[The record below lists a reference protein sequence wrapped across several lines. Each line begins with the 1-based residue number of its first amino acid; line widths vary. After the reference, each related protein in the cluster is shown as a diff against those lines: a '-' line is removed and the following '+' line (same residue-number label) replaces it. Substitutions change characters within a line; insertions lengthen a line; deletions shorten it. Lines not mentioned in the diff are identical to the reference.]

1 MAIIPPAVDAARLRG
16 GLVSKNLFASGIVVA
31 ACLAGCGGG
40 IDSEERAVRPGAT
53 LADLDS
59 RLAVLEH
66 RKSLIEDAKDIKR
79 LQRAYGYY
87 LDEGLWDEV
96 ADLFAADGT
105 IEIGLD
111 GIYVGKERVREYLYA
126 LGGGKA
132 GLAEG
137 ELNEHLQLMPVV
149 TVAPDGITAKGRW
162 RALIMAGRLGES
174 AIWGEG
180 PYENEYVKENGVW
193 KLKKVHWYQS
203 VVVPY
208 ETGWLNT
215 EDVNQG
221 KWASQSLAPDRPPTI
236 EYSTWPETYLP
247 EFHFPNPV
255 LGVPRRI
262 EIATSTGRA
271 ARSLEDIAAS
281 AAALAQEAQ
290 RLEDENTIENL
301 QRIYGFYIDKGF
313 WSEAA
318 DLFAAEATIEVGGSG
333 VFVGKDRVLQYLRSQ
348 GAEFPQEGR
357 LNDQM
362 QLQPIIHVAPDGRTA
377 KARWHSFSQEAIH
390 GEYARWGT
398 GVYENEYVKEDGVWK
413 FASVHLYTTMITPY
427 EDGWGKTALPKP
439 GAIADLPP
447 DRPPS
452 VAYEAYPAAF
462 VAPFHY
468 ENPVSGAPAY
478 AGSPADHA
486 AALASSV
493 AAVEAELAA
502 LERRIVR
509 LEDTEAVERLDTIR
523 AYYLA
528 HSQWDNSAGIF
539 APDGSIEIA
548 LRGVYVGRPAVRR
561 NLNLYT
567 EVGMQYGLLHNHM
580 VFQPVIHIAD
590 DGLTAKM
597 RSRAFS
603 IMGQLGR
610 YAQWMGGTYENEYVK
625 QDGIWMI
632 KRDHQ
637 INTYF
642 APYAIGWKDLAPRP
656 PPGITESNP
665 PDLPPTVPFEMY
677 PRAFL
682 PPYHYANPVTGAVVT
697 WP

>member
-1 MAIIPPAVDAARLRG
+1 MGIGRWAWVAAGTAAALAAGCGPATDSGGQAGTRADLAPAAARL
-16 GLVSKNLFASGIVVA
+16 A
-31 ACLAGCGGG
+31 
-40 IDSEERAVRPGAT
+40 E
-53 LADLDS
+53 
-59 RLAVLEH
+59 LEQ
-66 RKSLIEDAKDIKR
+66 RKSRVVDESDIKR

-87 LDEGLWDEV
+87 VDEALWDQV

-132 GLAEG
+132 GLSDG
-137 ELNEHLQLMPVV
+137 ELNEHFQVMPVI
-149 TVAPDGITAKGRW
+149 TVAADGMTAKGRW
-162 RALIMAGRLGES
+162 RALILAGRLGES

-180 PYENEYVKENGVW
+180 PYENEYVKEDGVW

-208 ETGWLNT
+208 ETGWLNSP
-215 EDVNQG
+215 DVNEG
-221 KWASQSLAPDRPPTI
+221 KWVSGRLPPDRPPSI

-255 LGVPRRI
+255 AAATPHIRHVAADSELALDLQTL
-262 EIATSTGRA
+262 ATSA
-271 ARSLEDIAAS
+271 AM
-281 AAALAQEAQ
+281 LAQEVE
-290 RLEDENTIENL
+290 RLEDENAIENL

-313 WSEAA
+313 WSEAT
-318 DLFAAEATIEVGGSG
+318 DLFAAEGTIEVGGSG
-333 VFVGKDRVLQYLRSQ
+333 VFVGKSRVLEYLRSQ

-357 LNDQM
+357 LYDQM
-362 QLQPIIHVAPDGRTA
+362 QLQPIVHVAPDGLTA
-377 KARWHSFSQEAIH
+377 KARWHLFSQEAVQ

-398 GVYENEYVKEDGVWK
+398 GVYENEYIREDGVWK
-413 FASVHLYTTMITPY
+413 ISSLRLYTTMRTPY
-427 EDGWGKTALPKP
+427 EDGWGKTALPMP
-439 GAIADLPP
+439 GPVPGLPP

-452 VAYEAYPAAF
+452 VAYEAYPATF
-462 VAPFHY
+462 IAPFHY
-468 ENPVSGAPAY
+468 ENPVSGPPAHE
-478 AGSPADHA
+478 GSPPERVAEPTGDLTTLDGVLT
-486 AALASSV
+486 ALDAR
-493 AAVEAELAA
+493 LT
-502 LERRIVR
+502 R
-509 LEDTEAVERLDTIR
+509 LEDVDAIERLDTIR

-528 HSQWDNSAGIF
+528 HSQWDNSAAIF

-548 LRGVYVGRPAVRR
+548 MRGVYVGRASVRR

-580 VFQPVIHIAD
+580 TYQQVVNVAE

-597 RSRAFS
+597 RARAFS
-603 IMGQLGR
+603 IMGQHTR

-625 QDGIWMI
+625 ENDIWMI

-656 PPGITESNP
+656 PPGVTESNP

-682 PPYHYANPVTGAVVT
+682 PPYHYANPVTGNPVT

>member
-1 MAIIPPAVDAARLRG
+1 VRIAKSVW
-16 GLVSKNLFASGIVVA
+16 VA
-31 ACLAGCGGG
+31 AGALSALGGCGTPDEQGSTTAA
-40 IDSEERAVRPGAT
+40 DEPLAAAAAT
-53 LADLDS
+53 LA
-59 RLAVLEH
+59 ALEQ
-66 RKSLIEDAKDIKR
+66 RRSLITDTRDIKR

-87 LDEGLWDEV
+87 VDEALWDQV

-105 IEIGLD
+105 IELGLD

-126 LGGGKA
+126 LGDGKA
-132 GLAEG
+132 GLSEG
-137 ELNEHLQLMPVV
+137 ELNEHFQLMPVV
-149 TVAPDGITAKGRW
+149 TVAPDGLTAKGRW
-162 RALIMAGRLGES
+162 RALILAGRLGES

-180 PYENEYVKENGVW
+180 PYENEYVKEDGVW

-215 EDVNQG
+215 PDVNEG
-221 KWASQSLAPDRPPTI
+221 KWVSGRLPPDRPPSI

-255 LGVPRRI
+255 AAATPRVSPPASSRPTRDL
-262 EIATSTGRA
+262 ETLATSA
-271 ARSLEDIAAS
+271 AT
-281 AAALAQEAQ
+281 LAQEVQ
-290 RLEDENTIENL
+290 LLEDENAIENL
-301 QRIYGFYIDKGF
+301 QAIYGFYVDKGF

-318 DLFAAEATIEVGGSG
+318 DLFAAEGTIEIGGSG
-333 VFVGKDRVLQYLRSQ
+333 VFVGKERVLEYLRSL
-348 GAEFPQEGR
+348 GIEFPQEGR
-357 LNDQM
+357 LFDQM
-362 QLQPIIHVAPDGRTA
+362 QLQPIVHVAPDGRTA
-377 KARWHSFSQEAIH
+377 QARWHSFSQEAMH

-413 FASVHLYTTMITPY
+413 ILSLRLYTTMQTPY
-427 EDGWGKTALPKP
+427 EDGWGKTALPMP
-439 GAIADLPP
+439 GPIPDLPA

-452 VAYEAYPAAF
+452 TAYEAYPAVF
-462 VAPFHY
+462 VTPFHY
-468 ENPVSGAPAY
+468 ENPVTGSPPH
-478 AGSPADHA
+478 AGSPAQYA
-486 AALASSV
+486 ADPDTTV
-493 AAVEAELAA
+493 ATLEDALAA
-502 LERRIVR
+502 LEARVIR
-509 LEDTEAVERLDTIR
+509 LEDTDAIERLDTIR

-528 HSQWDNSAGIF
+528 HSQWDNSAALF

-548 LRGVYVGRPAVRR
+548 MRGVYVGRASVRR

-580 VFQPVIHIAD
+580 VHQPVIHIGD
-590 DGLTAKM
+590 DGATAKM
-597 RSRAFS
+597 RARAFS
-603 IMGQLGR
+603 IMGELGR

-625 QDGIWMI
+625 VDGVWMV

-642 APYAIGWKDLAPRP
+642 ALYAVGWKEMAPRA
-656 PPGITESNP
+656 PPGITAANP
-665 PDLPPTVPFEMY
+665 PDLPPTLTFELY

-682 PPYHYANPVTGAVVT
+682 PPYHYTNPVTGNAVT

>member
-1 MAIIPPAVDAARLRG
+1 V
-16 GLVSKNLFASGIVVA
+16 LVRIERFVWVVVA
-31 ACLAGCGGG
+31 ASTLAGCGR
-40 IDSEERAVRPGAT
+40 SPNQSSATEENQL
-53 LADLDS
+53 LAAAAAQLS
-59 RLAVLEH
+59 KLEQ
-66 RKSLIEDAKDIKR
+66 RKSRIEDVKHIKR

-87 LDEGLWDEV
+87 VDEALWDEV
-96 ADLFAADGT
+96 ADLFATNGT

-126 LGGGKA
+126 LNGGKA
-132 GLAEG
+132 GLSEG
-137 ELNEHLQLMPVV
+137 QLNEHFQLMPVV
-149 TVAPDGITAKGRW
+149 TVAPDGTTAKARW
-162 RALIMAGRLGES
+162 RALILVGRLGES

-180 PYENEYVKENGVW
+180 PYENEYVKEDGVW

-215 EDVNQG
+215 PDINEG
-221 KWASQSLAPDRPPTI
+221 KWASAHLPPDRPPSI

-255 LGVPRRI
+255 AA
-262 EIATSTGRA
+262 ATPVHESPA
-271 ARSLEDIAAS
+271 ARSQTPADLATVARS
-281 AAALAQEAQ
+281 AATLTREVQL
-290 RLEDENTIENL
+290 LEDENAVENL
-301 QRIYGFYIDKGF
+301 QRIFGFYIDKGF

-318 DLFAAEATIEVGGSG
+318 DLFATEGSIEVGDSG
-333 VFVGKDRVLQYLRSQ
+333 VFVGNSRVLEYLRAQ
-348 GAEFPQEGR
+348 GAEFPQQGR
-357 LNDQM
+357 LYDQM
-362 QLQPIIHVAPDGRTA
+362 QLQPIVHVAPDGRTA
-377 KARWHSFSQEAIH
+377 KARWHLFSQEATH

-413 FASVHLYTTMITPY
+413 ILNLRLYTTMRTPY
-427 EDGWGKTALPKP
+427 EDGWGKTALPMP
-439 GAIADLPP
+439 GPISGLPP
-447 DRPPS
+447 DRAPS
-452 VAYEAYPAAF
+452 SAYEAYPAVF

-468 ENPVSGAPAY
+468 ENPVTGQPPDRASPNDRAAPPVT
-478 AGSPADHA
+478 SVT
-486 AALASSV
+486 ALTD
-493 AAVEAELAA
+493 A
-502 LERRIVR
+502 LTALDSAITRI
-509 LEDTEAVERLDTIR
+509 EDIEAVERLDTIR

-528 HSQWDNSAGIF
+528 HSQWDNSAALF

-548 LRGVYVGRPAVRR
+548 MRGVYVGRANVRR

-580 VFQPVIHIAD
+580 TYQQVIHIAE
-590 DGLTAKM
+590 DGTSAKM
-597 RSRAFS
+597 RARAFS
-603 IMGQLGR
+603 IMGQHGR
-610 YAQWMGGTYENEYVK
+610 YAQWMGGTYENEYIKENGV
-625 QDGIWMI
+625 WMI

-642 APYAIGWKDLAPRP
+642 APYAVGWKDLAPRP

-677 PRAFL
+677 PSAFL
-682 PPYHYANPVTGAVVT
+682 PPYHYPNPVTGRSVT

>member
-1 MAIIPPAVDAARLRG
+1 VRFESFIWAAAA
-16 GLVSKNLFASGIVVA
+16 AST
-31 ACLAGCGGG
+31 LAGCGRPT
-40 IDSEERAVRPGAT
+40 DQASANEESEPLVAAAAK
-53 LADLDS
+53 LA
-59 RLAVLEH
+59 ALEQRH
-66 RKSLIEDAKDIKR
+66 SLIADAKDIKR

-87 LDEGLWDEV
+87 VDEALWDEV
-96 ADLFAADGT
+96 VDLFTADGT
-105 IEIGLD
+105 IELGLD

-132 GLAEG
+132 GLAAG
-137 ELNEHLQLMPVV
+137 ELNEHFQLMPVV
-149 TVAPDGITAKGRW
+149 TVAPDGTTAKARW
-162 RALIMAGRLGES
+162 RELILAGRLGES

-180 PYENEYVKENGVW
+180 PHENEYVKEDGVW

-215 EDVNQG
+215 SDVNEG
-221 KWASQSLAPDRPPTI
+221 KWASPRLPPDRPPTI

-247 EFHFPNPV
+247 EFHFPNPLAAATPAV
-255 LGVPRRI
+255 ESPAPSSRTAPDFDAL
-262 EIATSTGRA
+262 ATSV
-271 ARSLEDIAAS
+271 
-281 AAALAQEAQ
+281 AALAQEVQ
-290 RLEDENTIENL
+290 LLEDENAVENL
-301 QRIYGFYIDKGF
+301 QRIFGFYVDKGF

-318 DLFAAEATIEVGGSG
+318 DLFATEGSIEVGGSG
-333 VFVGKDRVLQYLRSQ
+333 IFVGSTRVLEYLRAQ
-348 GAEFPQEGR
+348 GAEFPQQGR
-357 LNDQM
+357 LYDQM
-362 QLQPIIHVAPDGRTA
+362 QLQPIVHVAPDGRTA
-377 KARWHSFSQEAIH
+377 KARWHLFSQEAMH

-413 FASVHLYTTMITPY
+413 ILNLRLYTTMRTPY
-427 EDGWGKTALPKP
+427 EDGWGKTALPMP
-439 GAIADLPP
+439 GPIPGLPA

-452 VAYEAYPAAF
+452 LTYEAYPTAF

-468 ENPVSGAPAY
+468 ENPVTGQPSY
-478 AGSPADHA
+478 DGSATDHA
-486 AALASSV
+486 AAPATSI
-493 AAVEAELAA
+493 AALVNALAA
-502 LERRIVR
+502 LDSAITRV
-509 LEDTEAVERLDTIR
+509 EDIEAVERLDTIR

-528 HSQWDNSAGIF
+528 HSQWDNFAAIF

-548 LRGVYVGRPAVRR
+548 MRGVYVGRANVRR

-580 VFQPVIHIAD
+580 TYQHVIHIAD
-590 DGLTAKM
+590 DGSSAKT
-597 RSRAFS
+597 RARAFS
-603 IMGQLGR
+603 IMGQLGG
-610 YAQWMGGTYENEYVK
+610 YAQWMGGTYENEFVK
-625 QDGIWMI
+625 VNGVWMI

-642 APYAIGWKDLAPRP
+642 APYALGWKDLVPRA

-677 PRAFL
+677 PSAFL
-682 PPYHYANPVTGAVVT
+682 PPYHYANPVTGNTVT